1 MDSMTTQTS
10 IHIVY
15 PMCFQLLNH
24 QGFYVLKISYT
35 MFVYKGHSSFN
46 GNAQLINHLTRI
58 RERKEPKMCHFP
70 NLASNPIII
79 LIKLMTCGWIYTS
92 ISIHIHNDKESVF

>member
-46 GNAQLINHLTRI
+46 GNAQLINHLT
-58 RERKEPKMCHFP
+58 
-70 NLASNPIII
+70 
-79 LIKLMTCGWIYTS
+79 
-92 ISIHIHNDKESVF
+92 